1 MEKLHIVPC
10 GREGLSAAAVL
21 ACRLWPEHDTSELE
35 QEFSE
40 LLESGRAAVFLAGD
54 GDSWIG
60 FAQCQLRSD
69 YVEGTQTSPVG
80 YLEGIYVEPEYRRR
94 GIAARL
100 LDACE
105 AWAAEQGCTEFAS
118 DAEISNRVSRSFHK
132 SMGFTEAAEIVHF
145 AKKLS
150 GFQSGSGD
158 KDVIS

>member
-1 MEKLHIVPC
+1 MEKLHIVLC
-10 GREGLSAAAVL
+10 GREGIPAAAVL

-54 GDSWIG
+54 GDS
-60 FAQCQLRSD
+60 
-69 YVEGTQTSPVG
+69 
-80 YLEGIYVEPEYRRR
+80 RR

-132 SMGFTEAAEIVHF
+132 STGFTEAAEIVHF
-145 AKKLS
+145 AKKLP

>member
-54 GDSWIG
+54 GDRWIG

-69 YVEGTQTSPVG
+69 
-80 YLEGIYVEPEYRRR
+80 YVEPEYRRR

-105 AWAAEQGCTEFAS
+105 SWAAEQGCTEFAS

-145 AKKLS
+145 AKKLP